1 MIKTALNISA
11 VSRTAVY
18 VSAVNTTKVYE
29 TAVYTTAECAA
40 VYKIEGISL
49 QC

>member
-1 MIKTALNISA
+1 MIKTVLNISA

-29 TAVYTTAECAA
+29 IAVYATSECA
-40 VYKIEGISL
+40 VYEIEDIRL
-49 QC
+49 